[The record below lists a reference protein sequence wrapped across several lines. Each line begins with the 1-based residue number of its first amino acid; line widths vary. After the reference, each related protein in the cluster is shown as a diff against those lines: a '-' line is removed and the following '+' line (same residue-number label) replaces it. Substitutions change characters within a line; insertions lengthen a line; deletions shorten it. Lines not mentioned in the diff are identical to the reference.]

1 MMASGIDVT
10 KPVFSNPT
18 TASVRANF
26 ATAKSEIEALQELA
40 RPVGFAD
47 YNDYATG
54 IAAASIT
61 SSTWTK
67 LTNDGLGPYTLT
79 AALPDGVDRLWNA
92 SAGQFDF
99 TDLPIYSMVDI
110 RADLSI
116 TTTAANQVVRLR
128 MDMAIGHASAFDI
141 EPTQAQ
147 FKTTG
152 TYHYVTNIPF
162 YIGSAPIAANPA
174 ELKIWTDASATVR
187 VNGWYIR
194 ARLGNGA

>member
-1 MMASGIDVT
+1 MTSAIDAT
-10 KPVFSNPT
+10 KPVFGSPT

-26 ATAKSEIEALQELA
+26 AAAKDEIEELQA
-40 RPVGFAD
+40 RARFMGFAD

-54 IAAASIT
+54 IAPASISAT
-61 SSTWTK
+61 TWTK

-79 AALPDGVDRLWNA
+79 AALPEGVDRLWNA
-92 SAGQFDF
+92 STGQFDF
-99 TDLPIYSMVDI
+99 TDLPVYSMVDL

-116 TTTAANQVVRLR
+116 TTSAANQIVSLR
-128 MDMAIGHASAFDI
+128 MDLAIGHASAFSI
-141 EPTQAQ
+141 QPTQAQ

-152 TYHYVTNIPF
+152 TYHMAAHIPF

-174 ELKIWTDASATVR
+174 ELKIYTDASATVR

-194 ARLGNGA
+194 ATLGNG